1 MDNPGRGAPLLFEG
15 HRHTTPSSLH
25 DKPKESKCQYNGY
38 PVTIVEQ
45 CRELQTAHHT
55 LKICYIENRLE
66 SFASVILFIVA
77 EFTESLFGNFREI
90 YIQEI
95 LYSDGTDYSPRYFVG
110 HRGMEVAG
118 GALPVSPAGLSLLG
132 KVKEVLG
139 VLKVC
144 HCAVHAGPILNL
156 LKTID
161 DHQKEFNDQL
171 KRLEVEDMVVKIMED
186 YFLLSEDAPLRAHW
200 EVVKNFVK
208 GAMNVDSEK
217 SKLEDYQKE
226 LVAAMDQFQFSLG
239 MFLGFTVNAIKGGE
253 VKSVAAGYGSTG
265 RGCGGY
271 SGYTHSQLRA
281 KRWNQEL

>member
-1 MDNPGRGAPLLFEG
+1 MCIKVVELFW
-15 HRHTTPSSLH
+15 L
-25 DKPKESKCQYNGY
+25 
-38 PVTIVEQ
+38 
-45 CRELQTAHHT
+45 
-55 LKICYIENRLE
+55 
-66 SFASVILFIVA
+66 
-77 EFTESLFGNFREI
+77 
-90 YIQEI
+90 
-95 LYSDGTDYSPRYFVG
+95 
-110 HRGMEVAG
+110 GMEVAG
-118 GALPVSPAGLSLLG
+118 GALPVSLAGLGLLG

-171 KRLEVEDMVVKIMED
+171 KRLEVEDMVPDHESPLLGPVKHYSKMLE
-186 YFLLSEDAPLRAHW
+186 RAHW